1 MSSEPLLP
9 WVAVVRLSGGVPEQL
24 EDIVT
29 KAVVRAMEAQLAKI
43 GIVQPAAVKAKGA
56 AAHLGISRSHF
67 YVLLDSDPDLAS
79 LAFTL
84 GRSRLWILTDLD
96 NWARAKHCAGK
107 KETAS
112 R

>member
-24 EDIVT
+24 EDIVA
-29 KAVVRAMEAQLAKI
+29 KAVNRAMKVQLAKI
-43 GIVQPAAVKAKGA
+43 GMAHPTAVKAKGA

-67 YVLLDSDPDLAS
+67 YEILNSDSDLAK

-84 GRSRLWILTDLD
+84 GRSRLWLFTDLD
-96 NWARAKHCAGK
+96 NWARAKQCAGK
-107 KETAS
+107 KETT
-112 R
+112 